1 MLTFTNIDS
10 TQLTTPSCLTIGN
23 FDGLHRG
30 HQALLQELIRIA
42 AAGDSGRLPHPLLSG
57 FVTFSPHPLAVLRPD
72 HPHWLL
78 TTPEERVQRAA
89 ELGIDFAVIHT
100 FSKETAALSA
110 TEFVTLLKE
119 HLNLAVLV
127 VGPDFALGKGREG
140 DLQLLRRLGE
150 AMDFSIH
157 VIEPVEW
164 QGLSVRSSRIR
175 QALREGDIALA
186 ATMLGRPYH
195 VRGPIVQGD
204 QRGRTIGIPTANV
217 QTPDNKLM
225 PADGV
230 YATRAR
236 LSIGGR
242 DYHFGSVTNLG
253 VRPTVDGL
261 HRRLE
266 VHLFD
271 FPPLPTD
278 SHFHRAVEQGDIYG
292 HELTVEFI
300 ARLRGEMR
308 FSGLDALVAQIRND
322 MAAAKEILANDVRQ
336 SDSYH

>member
-30 HQALLQELIRIA
+30 HQMLLQQLKAIA
-42 AAGDSGRLPHPLLSG
+42 ANGNGGRLPQPLQSG

-78 TTPEERVQRAA
+78 TTPEERVQLAA
-89 ELGIDFAVIHT
+89 AQGIDFAVIHSFT
-100 FSKETAALSA
+100 RATAALTA
-110 TEFVTLLKE
+110 AEFLAMLKE
-119 HLNLAVLV
+119 HLQLAALV

-140 DLQLLRRLGE
+140 NLDVLRALGRE
-150 AMDFSIH
+150 MDFTVH

-164 QGLSVRSSRIR
+164 QGIAVRSSQIR
-175 QALREGDIALA
+175 QALREGDVSLA

-195 VRGPIVQGD
+195 ANGVVVQGD
-204 QRGRTIGIPTANV
+204 QRGRTIGIPTANL
-217 QTPDNKLM
+217 QTPENKLL

-230 YATRAR
+230 YATRSKLR
-236 LSIGGR
+236 LDSTI
-242 DYHFGSVTNLG
+242 YHFDSVTNLG